1 MADPIIDPETL
12 KRRRE
17 MASRLFQA
25 REKGLTR
32 EQALSSEAGLDEKNL
47 TGMPD
52 MAFGTNLTEQQ
63 ISAFANR
70 LYAGKYD
77 QAQPQSVFDRQ
88 EIGAQKRAAAS
99 GAFGG
104 PTAIGKSSLGQP
116 ATPNLDRLAKM
127 QSEPI
132 GSNLMGATGGLGKGP
147 SKTGGTPLG
156 GADSSFKIFPTIAAG
171 LMDRAQKSAQ
181 REISEAAAK
190 EGARKRSAAR
200 TVPASPIDIK
210 ESSLF
215 SLAGTQQKKAPFL

>member
-1 MADPIIDPETL
+1 MADPITDPETL

-63 ISAFANR
+63 ISAFADR

-77 QAQPQSVFDRQ
+77 QAQPQSVFDQQ
-88 EIGAQKRAAAS
+88 EIGAQKRATAS

-156 GADSSFKIFPTIAAG
+156 GANSSFKIFPTIAAG
-171 LMDRAQKSAQ
+171 LTERIQ
-181 REISEAAAK
+181 RNVARDVAVAAAEEEEK
-190 EGARKRSAAR
+190 KKDAAR
-200 TVPASPIDIK
+200 TTPFSG
-210 ESSLF
+210 LF
-215 SLAGTQQKKAPFL
+215 SPAGTQPKKAPFL